1 MMLFRLG
8 FAFTIAL
15 CAGCRSTSVN
25 SSTGAP
31 MPLDPVAAPATP
43 AVAPV
48 TNIVALSPYSLADLD
63 GNGFASEFP
72 VAVYLYSQPHP
83 APSWRS
89 GRFTLSVSLPGDAE
103 DEPLAQ
109 WEWDDAAALALRET
123 NLVGAFYRFQI
134 DLKKLGIDSIP
145 GGEVEYRIAFDSAAQ
160 SNVVYSSRKTIRSR

>member
-1 MMLFRLG
+1 MLFRLG
-8 FAFTIAL
+8 FVVAIAL

-31 MPLDPVAAPATP
+31 LPPDPVAGPVTP
-43 AVAPV
+43 ASAPV

-63 GNGFASEFP
+63 GNGFAGEFP

-89 GRFTLSVSLPGDAE
+89 GRFTLSVSVPGDAE
-103 DEPLAQ
+103 ETPLAQ
-109 WEWDDAAALALRET
+109 WVWDDAEALALRET

-134 DLKKLGIDSIP
+134 DLKELGIDSIP

-160 SNVVYSSRKTIRSR
+160 SNVVYSSRKTIRAR